1 MEDAKG
7 NQAAA
12 VAEDAALLED
22 IRLLGRVLGNTLRK
36 QEGEAVFNT
45 VELIRQVSV
54 RLRRS
59 GGAGAR
65 AELERLLGALPAA
78 EATMVVRAFSYFSQL
93 ANMAEDQHLVRT
105 QRALARAGAPP
116 GPGSMARALERVS
129 AAGVTPEAIAA
140 YFDHA
145 RIVPV
150 LTAHPTEVQRRSTLH
165 LLTRV
170 GHLLEE
176 RDRVRLTPEEL
187 ALNDERL
194 GRAVLA
200 LWLTRMLRPVRPTV
214 LDEVTNGISYYDIT
228 FLGELPRLY
237 GDIEDLL
244 ARGGGERELPPF
256 LRLGSWIGGD
266 RDGNPYVD
274 AATLAGALRLQS
286 IRAFDHYLE
295 ELHGLGLDLSL
306 AEGLA
311 GASAELLALSASSP
325 DDSPHRRDEPYRRA
339 LIGVYARVAA
349 TAKALD
355 SHEALRHA
363 VAEAEPYADPGELLR
378 DLDTVAASL
387 GACGAGL
394 LARGRLRRL
403 RRAVSIFGFHLAALD
418 LRQNSDVHERVVAD
432 LLARVRVEYTALD
445 ERQRVELLAREL
457 TSARPLSSPFV
468 RYSDET
474 RKELDILHRARE
486 LRARY
491 GPDSITNYIV
501 SKTESA
507 SDILEVALLM
517 KETGLL
523 RPQEGAMDLNIIPLF
538 ETIGDLRRCGRIM
551 ENLLGQSAYLR
562 LLGSRGAD
570 QEVMLGYSDSNK
582 DGGFLTS
589 AWELYK
595 AENTLHAV
603 CARHGLGLRLFHGR
617 GGSVGRGGGPSHEA
631 ILARPAG
638 TVAGRIRIT
647 EQGEVIRSKYA
658 NPELGRRNLEALAA
672 ATFEASLAGGVA
684 APPADG
690 PWGQAMEA
698 LSAAALAAY
707 RALVYETPGFERFF
721 REATVIQEIADL
733 NIGSRPSSRK
743 PSSRIE
749 DLRAIPWVFS
759 WSQARLM
766 LPGWYGFGSAV
777 RAFLAER
784 GEAGLALLSEMHREW
799 PFFRVLLS
807 NMEMVLAKSDLE
819 IAARYAGL
827 VQDAALREAVFS
839 RIGAEWHDTV
849 GALLRISGQEALLAN
864 NPALSGAIRHRLPYL
879 DPLNHLQVELLR
891 RFRAGDRED
900 KVKSGIHLTINGIAA
915 GLRNSG

>member
-1 MEDAKG
+1 MREPNGSPAAG
-7 NQAAA
+7 QAD
-12 VAEDAALLED
+12 ELALLED
-22 IRLLGRVLGNTLRK
+22 IRLLGRVLGDTLRER
-36 QEGEAVFNT
+36 EGEAVYNT
-45 VELIRQVSV
+45 VEGIRRVSV
-54 RLRRS
+54 HLRRG

-65 AELERLLGALPAA
+65 AELERILGALPAA

-93 ANMAEDQHLVRT
+93 ANMAEDQHQVRS
-105 QRALARAGAPP
+105 QRALARASAPP
-116 GPGSMARALERVS
+116 APGSMARALQRVL
-129 AAGVTPEAIAA
+129 AAGADAGAIRAW
-140 YFDHA
+140 FDHA

-194 GRAVLA
+194 RRAVLA

-214 LDEVTNGISYYDIT
+214 LDEVTHGISYYDTT
-228 FLGELPRLY
+228 FLAELPRLY
-237 GDIEDLL
+237 GEIEDLL
-244 ARGGGERELPPF
+244 ARSGVVGELPAF
-256 LRLGSWIGGD
+256 LHLGSWIGGD

-306 AEGLA
+306 AQGLA
-311 GASAELLALSASSP
+311 GAAPELLALSDRSP
-325 DDSPHRRDEPYRRA
+325 DDSEHRRDEPYRRA

-349 TAKALD
+349 TARALD

-363 VAEAEPYADPGELLR
+363 VAEAEPYADPSELKS

-387 GACGAGL
+387 DASGAGL

-403 RRAVSIFGFHLAALD
+403 RRAVSVFGFHLAAVD

-432 LLARVRVEYTALD
+432 LLARVRIEYTALD
-445 ERQRVELLAREL
+445 ERQRVELLAREIS
-457 TSARPLSSPFV
+457 SARPLSSPFV

-474 RKELDILHRARE
+474 RKELEILHRARE

-491 GPDSITNYIV
+491 GPESITHCIV
-501 SKTESA
+501 SKAESA

-523 RPQEGAMDLNIIPLF
+523 RPQEGAMDLDIIPLF
-538 ETIGDLRRCGRIM
+538 ETIADLRRCGRIM

-562 LLGSRGAD
+562 LLGSRGAE

-603 CARHGLGLRLFHGR
+603 CARNGLGLRLFHGR

-658 NPELGRRNLEALAA
+658 NPELGRHNLEALAA
-672 ATFEASLAGGVA
+672 ATFEASLGPGVA

-690 PWGQAMEA
+690 EWGQAMEA
-698 LSAAALAAY
+698 LSAAAFAAY

-743 PSSRIE
+743 PSARIE

-759 WSQARLM
+759 WAQS
-766 LPGWYGFGSAV
+766 
-777 RAFLAER
+777 R
-784 GEAGLALLSEMHREW
+784 G
-799 PFFRVLLS
+799 
-807 NMEMVLAKSDLE
+807 
-819 IAARYAGL
+819 
-827 VQDAALREAVFS
+827 
-839 RIGAEWHDTV
+839 
-849 GALLRISGQEALLAN
+849 
-864 NPALSGAIRHRLPYL
+864 
-879 DPLNHLQVELLR
+879 
-891 RFRAGDRED
+891 
-900 KVKSGIHLTINGIAA
+900 
-915 GLRNSG
+915 

>member
-1 MEDAKG
+1 MTHNPNDTRAS
-7 NQAAA
+7 AP
-12 VAEDAALLED
+12 AEDAALLED
-22 IRLLGRVLGNTLRK
+22 IRLLGRVLGDTLRE
-36 QEGEAVFNT
+36 QEGDAIYNI
-45 VELIRQVSV
+45 VEGIRQTSV
-54 RLRRS
+54 RLRRG
-59 GGAGAR
+59 GGAEAR
-65 AELERLLGALPAA
+65 AELERILGALPAA

-93 ANMAEDQHLVRT
+93 ANMAEDQHQVRS
-105 QRALARAGAPP
+105 QRALARTSAPA
-116 GPGSMARALERVS
+116 GPGSITRALDRVR
-129 AAGVTPEAIAA
+129 AAGASGEAIRA

-165 LLTRV
+165 LLTCV
-170 GHLLEE
+170 GHLLDE
-176 RDRVRLTPEEL
+176 RDRVRLTPGEL

-194 GRAVLA
+194 RRAVLA

-214 LDEVTNGISYYDIT
+214 LDEVSNGISYYDTT

-237 GDIEDLL
+237 GEIEDLL
-244 ARGGGERELPPF
+244 ACGGMEGELLPF

-274 AATLAGALRLQS
+274 AAMLGGALRLQS

-311 GASAELLALSASSP
+311 GASPELLALSAASP
-325 DDSPHRRDEPYRRA
+325 DDSEHRRDEPYRRA

-349 TAKALD
+349 TAKAVD

-363 VAEAEPYADPGELLR
+363 VAEAEPYGDPGELQR
-378 DLDTVAASL
+378 DLDIVAASL
-387 GACGAGL
+387 DAGGARL

-403 RRAVSIFGFHLAALD
+403 RRAVSIFGFHLAAVD

-432 LLARVRVEYTALD
+432 LLARARVEYTTLD
-445 ERQRVELLAREL
+445 ERQRIELLAAEL
-457 TSARPLSSPFV
+457 SSARPLSSPFE

-491 GPDSITNYIV
+491 GADSITNYIV

-507 SDILEVALLM
+507 SDILEVALLL

-523 RPQEGAMDLNIIPLF
+523 RPREGAMDLNIIPLF

-562 LLGSRGAD
+562 LLGSRGAE

-638 TVAGRIRIT
+638 TLAGRIRIT

-672 ATFEASLAGGVA
+672 ATLEASLAPGVA
-684 APPADG
+684 PPPADG
-690 PWGQAMEA
+690 NWGQAMEA
-698 LSAAALAAY
+698 LSAAAFAAY
-707 RALVYETPGFERFF
+707 RALVYETPGFEHFF

-759 WSQARLM
+759 WSQSRLM

-777 RAFLAER
+777 KIFLGSR
-784 GEAGLALLSEMHREW
+784 GEGGLDLLATMHREW

-819 IAARYAGL
+819 IATR
-827 VQDAALREAVFS
+827 
-839 RIGAEWHDTV
+839 
-849 GALLRISGQEALLAN
+849 
-864 NPALSGAIRHRLPYL
+864 
-879 DPLNHLQVELLR
+879 
-891 RFRAGDRED
+891 
-900 KVKSGIHLTINGIAA
+900 
-915 GLRNSG
+915 